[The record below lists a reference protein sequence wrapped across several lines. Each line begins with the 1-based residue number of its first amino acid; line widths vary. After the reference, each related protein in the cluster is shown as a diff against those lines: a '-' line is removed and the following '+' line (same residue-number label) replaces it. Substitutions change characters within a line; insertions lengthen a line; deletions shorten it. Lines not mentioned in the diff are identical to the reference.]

1 MKKLPVKVISAAL
14 AFATVLSASACNKKE
29 TGESSGAGIPE
40 TSRRGQ
46 KISADSP
53 WYESSTVTFV
63 PQVQSDKKPQTIN
76 SDVVAAD
83 DKYILVRSTG
93 NYPIPD
99 NFDWSKYSSKDMEI
113 SLITV
118 VDRNSK
124 QVLNTIDLTKN
135 YTNSCYVNN
144 INYSDGK
151 IGVVLTNYDAVND
164 IPTCME
170 ISYDAASGKELG
182 KKELSEAANNGGK
195 TYKIGDYSVSASM
208 NWYDFE
214 FYTLTITAPD
224 GSYET
229 VDLSKPGKNV
239 YDLYGILPLDDN
251 KALVPASIESEK
263 AFFELDL
270 KAATLTEV
278 DAKSY
283 DWINTTYLYNS
294 FAASDG
300 MVYYTAPVGIAK
312 IDMKNKTCEQVFNYS
327 WCNENR
333 NKLSYLSI
341 CDCSEDSFLLCGG
354 SGYGSAYSASSVQEV
369 SIVELTKAKTN
380 PNAGKTIM
388 ELYVPYGYVNEKI
401 ADAIITFNST
411 NADYFIEVSGRY
423 TDDEAYDYN
432 TQINSDDDMRTVTLN
447 GDAKI
452 SNKLA
457 MDILNGEGPDILMNV
472 ANYSQLNTSNYLAD
486 LTKYIGTLDSEKYF
500 TNIVDADKVNGQL
513 YQLTL
518 CYGVEGIQ
526 TDKKYAGASGVGFT
540 TEEYKKYLNEQ
551 LNGKDII
558 PSGQA
563 IYFTKLFNAMSDK
576 FLANGKADFSGPE
589 FAALAEFV
597 KENVQERAKNWND
610 PVTDDGPAY
619 AVGALTF
626 KGDQMISGDQNGIY
640 TECYGIGSYFY
651 NIAQLKGGSAI
662 LGLPSADGR
671 GPMFIPH
678 VSVAVS
684 AQAINTDACGEFV
697 KLLLSED
704 IQESL
709 AQNDEF
715 VLSRTA
721 YRKVAQQAV
730 DYYNGAGR
738 GNIFD
743 VSDPANK
750 KNALT
755 FSQDNIDEM
764 EKIISS
770 CSRSN
775 SCDAAINLILIEEM
789 PAYFLGQKDLN
800 SVVAI
805 AQDRVQKVLSE
816 RG

>member
-29 TGESSGAGIPE
+29 PGESSGAGIPE

-63 PQVQSDKKPQTIN
+63 PQVQSDKKPQSLSSNVIG
-76 SDVVAAD
+76 AD
-83 DKYILVRSTG
+83 DKYIVVQSVG

-99 NFDWSKYSSKDMEI
+99 NFNWSKYDSRDFDI
-113 SLITV
+113 SLLTV
-118 VDRNSK
+118 VDRNTK
-124 QVLNTIDLTKN
+124 QVANTIDLTKN
-135 YTNSCYVNN
+135 YTASSYVNN
-144 INYSDGK
+144 VSYKDGK
-151 IGVVLTNYDAVND
+151 ISAVITNYDSVND
-164 IPTCME
+164 IAKCLE
-170 ISYDAASGKELG
+170 VSYDAASGNESG
-182 KKELSEAANNGGK
+182 KKELSDAANNGGK
-195 TYKIGDYSVSASM
+195 TYKIGDYSVSVSM
-208 NWYDFE
+208 NWYDYE

-224 GSYET
+224 GSST
-229 VDLSKPGKNV
+229 TADISKPGKNV
-239 YDLYGILPLDDN
+239 YDVYSVLPLEDN
-251 KALVPASIESEK
+251 KALIPASIESEK

-270 KAATLTEV
+270 KSATLTEV
-278 DAKSY
+278 NAKDY
-283 DWINTTYLYNS
+283 EWLNTTYLYS
-294 FAASDG
+294 AFAASDG

-312 IDMKNKTCEQVFNYS
+312 IDMKNKTCEQVFSYS

-333 NKLSYLSI
+333 NRLSYLSI

-750 KNALT
+750 KNVLT